1 MSRGERVRRPRPRF
15 GDAWADLIQRR
26 QAGRLL
32 VVVFLGTMAFNM
44 QDVLLEP
51 YGGEIL
57 GLSVSSTTLLTATWA
72 LGALAGFA
80 LAAKWLAEGINPY
93 RMGARGILAGLAAF
107 SAVIFSNPW
116 GSAELFF
123 VGACLIGFGGGLFS
137 VATLTAAMTMPSA
150 GKAGRGLALG
160 AWGAAQATAAGLSI
174 AIGGAH
180 SRRGSTPLAHRT
192 GQLGRGACQRPRR
205 ATPSFTTSR
214 SCFSS
219 SRWWP
224 SGRWYEP
231 QRPIPKGRRA
241 RSGSPTCPPD

>member
-1 MSRGERVRRPRPRF
+1 MTKAQREAPSPSF
-15 GDAWADLIQRR
+15 SDAWADYSNGGT
-26 QAGRLL
+26 AGRLL

-57 GLSVSSTTLLTATWA
+57 GLSVSATTLLTATWA

-174 AIGGAH
+174 AIGGGI
-180 SRRGSTPLAHRT
+180 RDVVNGLAT
-192 GQLGRGACQRPRR
+192 NGQLGEALANPATGYSVVYHLEILLLFITLVALGPLVRTATTNTQGATGKIGL
-205 ATPSFTTSR
+205 ADL
-214 SCFSS
+214 
-219 SRWWP
+219 
-224 SGRWYEP
+224 
-231 QRPIPKGRRA
+231 
-241 RSGSPTCPPD
+241 PT